1 METSSEAVKFMLM
14 NDRTRKPQQSSRS
27 LAPKIKMSSSSL
39 EKKEYLAYTPQAN
52 RANNARNTDSPR
64 GPSNH
69 KQTPTDKTAL
79 AAG

>member
-1 METSSEAVKFMLM
+1 METSSQAVKFMLM

-27 LAPKIKMSSSSL
+27 LAAKIKMSSSSL

-52 RANNARNTDSPR
+52 RANNTDSPH

-79 AAG
+79 VAS

>member
-52 RANNARNTDSPR
+52 RANNTDSPR

>member
-1 METSSEAVKFMLM
+1 METSSQAVKFMLM

-52 RANNARNTDSPR
+52 RANNTDSPH